1 MPATPQDHK
10 TAGVFVWASSDSVKI
25 SLPSMSSLKA
35 GTVRKYRK
43 LPEVDFMFSILEDM
57 ADPDELD
64 KIDELS
70 TTDLNALF
78 SAWQADED
86 GASFPQS

>member
-1 MPATPQDHK
+1 MPQDHK
-10 TAGVFVWASSDSVKI
+10 TAGEFVWTSPDGAKI
-25 SLPSMSSLKA
+25 KLPSMSTLRG

-57 ADPDELD
+57 ADPAELD

-78 SAWQADED
+78 TAWQADED
-86 GASFPQS
+86 GATFPQS

>member
-10 TAGVFVWASSDSVKI
+10 TAGEFVWTSPAGESI
-25 SLPSMSSLKA
+25 TLPSMSSLKA

-57 ADPDELD
+57 ADPAELD

-78 SAWQADED
+78 TAWQADED
-86 GASFPQS
+86 GATFPQS